1 MMWHSEEN
9 MKRQLV
15 LAGLILLASLS
26 VFAQEEAPAETQP
39 DPWKSALGLSYVD
52 TSGNSDTEAFGLD
65 FKVERLPEPWGFE
78 IIGLFNRASNEGEL
92 TAERY
97 YLGGRAKRAL
107 SDRWELFGGLSGEK
121 DEFAGFDMRL
131 LAEAGVVYK
140 LLLGPTHLLS
150 FDAGITYTDE
160 DRLDPSPDEAWFGGV
175 LGLAYEWKITDTTSF
190 TERVLFYPNF
200 EESSDWRLSSDTG
213 IQTAIS
219 SLLALKFGYE
229 YRYRNEPLMLADGS
243 EADTT
248 DTTTRFSVVFNFGP
262 QRRPAALRAR
272 KSAITSAAWVA
283 GLAGRPSAP
292 AVGADQDR
300 HRFGRQHGTAAPT
313 ARGQARACRRSA
325 AGRADGGRRQ
335 LADGLEVSR
344 TTPRT
349 VRPSPEARSSCP
361 AAGRL
366 RIQPGG
372 HLGVK

>member
-1 MMWHSEEN
+1 
-9 MKRQLV
+9 MKRQLA

-26 VFAQEEAPAETQP
+26 VFAQEEAPAETPP

-107 SDRWELFGGLSGEK
+107 GDRWELFGGLSGEK

-140 LLLGPTHLLS
+140 VLLGPTHLLS

-248 DTTTRFSVVFNFGP
+248 DTTTRFSVVLNF
-262 QRRPAALRAR
+262 
-272 KSAITSAAWVA
+272 
-283 GLAGRPSAP
+283 
-292 AVGADQDR
+292 
-300 HRFGRQHGTAAPT
+300 
-313 ARGQARACRRSA
+313 
-325 AGRADGGRRQ
+325 
-335 LADGLEVSR
+335 
-344 TTPRT
+344 
-349 VRPSPEARSSCP
+349 
-361 AAGRL
+361 
-366 RIQPGG
+366 
-372 HLGVK
+372 

>member
-1 MMWHSEEN
+1 

-26 VFAQEEAPAETQP
+26 VFAQEEAPAETPP

-107 SDRWELFGGLSGEK
+107 SDRFDLFGGLSFEQ
-121 DEFAGFDMRL
+121 DEFAGLDMRL
-131 LAEAGVVYK
+131 LAEAGVAYK
-140 LLLGPTHLLS
+140 LLLGPEHFLS
-150 FDAGITYTDE
+150 VDAGLTYTDE
-160 DRLDPSPDEAWFGGV
+160 NRLDPAPDEAWFGGV

-229 YRYRNEPLMLADGS
+229 YRYRNEPLMLADGG

-248 DTTTRFSVVFNFGP
+248 DTTTRFSVVLNF
-262 QRRPAALRAR
+262 
-272 KSAITSAAWVA
+272 
-283 GLAGRPSAP
+283 
-292 AVGADQDR
+292 
-300 HRFGRQHGTAAPT
+300 
-313 ARGQARACRRSA
+313 
-325 AGRADGGRRQ
+325 
-335 LADGLEVSR
+335 
-344 TTPRT
+344 
-349 VRPSPEARSSCP
+349 
-361 AAGRL
+361 
-366 RIQPGG
+366 
-372 HLGVK
+372 